1 VLKTGAVLKGAF
13 AMADSAVDMAL
24 QGGLGQFRLKLLQAV
39 DLEVS
44 SLERRMKQDL
54 AMAIPPSEARA
65 SVVSWD
71 CSDRTLAVDML
82 PDINETKPV
91 DAVEEP
97 WNPRNTVGSQQGP
110 DVHKVMLKK
119 CGSYESAS
127 RGHLPQL
134 SRQIRT
140 LEFKA
145 ESFSHCATTLAH
157 SPYFDLFWALV
168 IGSNAAFL
176 GVQLDYRDVNLF
188 GVHLAYAILFAIEL
202 LLRLLASGPSHYCVG
217 RGWAW
222 NWLDLI
228 VVTAAWIDIVLE
240 VLGSSDQTDV
250 NSSFRILRLF
260 RVSRL
265 LRIVKTIWIV
275 RFVGALRTLVS
286 SLVDTL
292 KPLFWAMVL
301 LFIIIYIAGVLFTDV
316 VLEYFSENDQDAN
329 VLRFFGS
336 LSLSIET
343 LFRAISGGIDW
354 AEAAEALRPLGYVW
368 VLFFQVYV
376 AFCIFAVLNVMTGV
390 FCHSAIQSAQSDHEN
405 RLDSRHE
412 FRKHVSRIFERMDQS
427 GDGKLT
433 LAEFEMMFE
442 NEGMQAFLESAEIN
456 ASDAWT
462 LFASLDVDGDN
473 VIDVDEFTQRCMSL
487 RGPARSMDVFAV
499 IRHNLKIREQLQNV
513 NERIG
518 QLSLEVS
525 RLEPLSM

>member
-1 VLKTGAVLKGAF
+1 M

-54 AMAIPPSEARA
+54 AMAIPPSEARGV

-71 CSDRTLAVDML
+71 CSDGTLAVDML

-176 GVQLDYRDVNLF
+176 GAQLNYRDVNLF
-188 GVHLAYAILFAIEL
+188 GVHLAYAILFFIEL
-202 LLRLLASGPSHYCVG
+202 LLRLLASGPSRYCVG

-228 VVTAAWIDIVLE
+228 VVSAAWIDIILE
-240 VLGSSDQTDV
+240 LLGSSDQTDV

-316 VLEYFSENDQDAN
+316 VLEYFSENDQEATL
-329 VLRFFGS
+329 LRYFGS
-336 LSLSIET
+336 LSHSIET

-354 AEAAEALRPLGYVW
+354 AEAADALRPMGYVW

-376 AFCIFAVLNVMTGV
+376 AFCMFAVLNVMTGV

-412 FRKHVSRIFERMDQS
+412 FRKHVSRIFERMDTS

-473 VIDVDEFTQRCMSL
+473 VIDVDEFTKRCMSL

-513 NERIG
+513 NERIS